1 MKKIIDS
8 LKYLVL
14 MLVGTKKSAVR
25 PAKNTPTK
33 SLYDF
38 KLKSIEG
45 KEIDFSIYKGKKVL
59 VVNTASEC
67 GYTPQ
72 YTALEE
78 LHQKHQDKLV
88 VLGFP
93 ADNFGGQEPGDNE
106 HIATF
111 CQRNFGVTFQ
121 LFQKSDVIGENQ
133 NQLYKWLTTIELNG
147 WNKIAPSWNFCKYL
161 VGENGELLK
170 VYTPSIDPMSEELI
184 KDLTVP
190 ASEIKRS

>member
-1 MKKIIDS
+1 
-8 LKYLVL
+8 
-14 MLVGTKKSAVR
+14 MLFGPQKSAVQ
-25 PAKNTPTK
+25 PANSKPTK
-33 SLYDF
+33 NLYDF

-59 VVNTASEC
+59 IVNTASEC

-78 LHQKHQDKLV
+78 LYQKHKDKVV

-93 ADNFGGQEPGDNE
+93 ANNFGGQEPGDNE
-106 HIATF
+106 AIATF

-133 NQLYKWLTTIELNG
+133 NPLYQWLTKKELNG
-147 WNKIAPSWNFCKYL
+147 WNTIAPSWNFCKYL
-161 VGENGELLK
+161 IGENGDLLK
-170 VYTPSIDPMSEELI
+170 VYTPSVAPMSYELI
-184 KDLTVP
+184 KDLTLSV
-190 ASEIKRS
+190 SEMKVS

>member
-1 MKKIIDS
+1 MFKAI
-8 LKYLVL
+8 KYFAL
-14 MLVGTKKSAVR
+14 MLFGPQKSAVR
-25 PAKNTPTK
+25 PTDATSTKNF
-33 SLYDF
+33 YDF

-59 VVNTASEC
+59 IVNTASEC

-78 LHQKHQDKLV
+78 LHQKHQDKV
-88 VLGFP
+88 TILGFP
-93 ADNFGGQEPGDNE
+93 ANNFGGQEPGENAE
-106 HIATF
+106 IATF

-121 LFQKSDVIGENQ
+121 LFQKSDVVGENQ
-133 NQLYKWLTTIELNG
+133 NPLYKWLTTKELNG

-184 KDLTVP
+184 NDLTKP
-190 ASEIKRS
+190 ASDFKR

>member
-8 LKYLVL
+8 FKYLAL
-14 MLVGTKKSAVR
+14 MLLGPKKSTVRPVNNVSTKK
-25 PAKNTPTK
+25 
-33 SLYDF
+33 LYDF

-59 VVNTASEC
+59 IVNTASEC

-78 LHQKHQDKLV
+78 LHQKHQDKV
-88 VLGFP
+88 TIMGFP
-93 ADNFGGQEPGDNE
+93 ANNFGGQEPGENAA
-106 HIATF
+106 IATF

-121 LFQKSDVIGENQ
+121 LFQKSEVIGENQ
-133 NQLYKWLTTIELNG
+133 NPLYKWLTTKELNG

-170 VYTPSIDPMSEELI
+170 VYTPSINPMSEELI
-184 KDLTVP
+184 KDLTTP
-190 ASEIKRS
+190 ASDFKR

>member
-8 LKYLVL
+8 LKYLAL
-14 MLVGTKKSAVR
+14 MLLGPKKSSVR
-25 PAKNTPTK
+25 PANNTSTKN
-33 SLYDF
+33 LYDF
-38 KLKSIEG
+38 TLKSIEG
-45 KEIDFSIYKGKKVL
+45 KEIDFNAYKGKKVL
-59 VVNTASEC
+59 IVNTASEC

-72 YTALEE
+72 YSALEE

-133 NQLYKWLTTIELNG
+133 NLLYQWLTNKELNG

-170 VYTPSIDPMSEELI
+170 VYTPSVAPLSDELI
-184 KDLTVP
+184 KDLSMP
-190 ASEIKRS
+190 ASEFKRS